1 LAGRPLLPAS
11 VHPSGG
17 KPKAEIQ
24 NTLMA
29 YLPET
34 LSRQGRL
41 SPRIVAIL
49 ALAATII
56 SLSMGLRQS
65 LGLFLPPLNAEL
77 AISASA
83 FGLAMAL
90 QNIVWGVA
98 QPIVGMFGDRYGARP
113 ILIASAAI
121 YALGLTLMASTG
133 TRLGLDGGLGVMVG
147 LGISGTSYGVLI
159 GSVSRLVP
167 AERRSQAVGLV
178 SAAGS
183 VATLGLAPLGQILIA
198 SFGWSIA
205 LFVFAGFACSIA
217 ALAVFIGREGS
228 AGATAEES
236 DAATHPSMAKALRS
250 AAGHPGFVAMTIAFF
265 ACGFQLAFITTHLA
279 QFLAICGIASN
290 ISAAA
295 IGVIGISNAVGSYV
309 FGVLGSRY
317 SPKRLLAAIYL
328 LRTISI
334 ILFTTSPVTPFSTI
348 VFAAAMGFLWLGVIP
363 LVSGLV
369 GKLFGLHYF
378 NTLFGVAFFSH
389 QVGGFLGAWLGGVV
403 FDLTGSYARAWLSM
417 VVVGLT
423 AAAIQWFMDDRA
435 RPIDRVSGALPV
447 PASA

>member
-1 LAGRPLLPAS
+1 
-11 VHPSGG
+11 
-17 KPKAEIQ
+17 
-24 NTLMA
+24 
-29 YLPET
+29 
-34 LSRQGRL
+34 
-41 SPRIVAIL
+41 
-49 ALAATII
+49 
-56 SLSMGLRQS
+56 
-65 LGLFLPPLNAEL
+65 
-77 AISASA
+77 
-83 FGLAMAL
+83 
-90 QNIVWGVA
+90 
-98 QPIVGMFGDRYGARP
+98 
-113 ILIASAAI
+113 
-121 YALGLTLMASTG
+121 
-133 TRLGLDGGLGVMVG
+133 
-147 LGISGTSYGVLI
+147 
-159 GSVSRLVP
+159 
-167 AERRSQAVGLV
+167 
-178 SAAGS
+178 
-183 VATLGLAPLGQILIA
+183 
-198 SFGWSIA
+198 
-205 LFVFAGFACSIA
+205 
-217 ALAVFIGREGS
+217 
-228 AGATAEES
+228 
-236 DAATHPSMAKALRS
+236 
-250 AAGHPGFVAMTIAFF
+250 
-265 ACGFQLAFITTHLA
+265 
-279 QFLAICGIASN
+279 
-290 ISAAA
+290 
-295 IGVIGISNAVGSYV
+295 V